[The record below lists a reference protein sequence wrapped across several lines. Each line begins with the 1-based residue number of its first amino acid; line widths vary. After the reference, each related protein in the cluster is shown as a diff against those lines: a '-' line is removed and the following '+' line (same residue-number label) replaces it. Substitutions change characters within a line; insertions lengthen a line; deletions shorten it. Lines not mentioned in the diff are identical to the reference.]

1 MCMAFAA
8 AAIAVGPA
16 SVITAWSPVHAND
29 TA

>member
-1 MCMAFAA
+1 MDFAAA

-16 SVITAWSPVHAND
+16 SVIIAWSPAHAND